1 MNMQNVVENFLIDS
15 AIFKTTINTEF
26 NPTYNA

>member
-1 MNMQNVVENFLIDS
+1 MQNVVEDFLIDS
-15 AIFKTTINTEF
+15 DIFKTTVNTEF

>member
-1 MNMQNVVENFLIDS
+1 MNMQNVVEDFLIDS
-15 AIFKTTINTEF
+15 DIFKTTINTEF